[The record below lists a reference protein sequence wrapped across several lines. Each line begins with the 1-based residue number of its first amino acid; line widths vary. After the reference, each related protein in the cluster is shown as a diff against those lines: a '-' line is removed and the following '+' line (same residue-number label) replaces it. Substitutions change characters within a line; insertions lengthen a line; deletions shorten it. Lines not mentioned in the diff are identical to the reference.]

1 MKRCFCGHSS
11 SKIKYFLV
19 THGIPEMF
27 TVPSIPTFIKCLL
40 FSSMD
45 VPMVVNID
53 RLFSKRATRLRASE
67 IRELLKI
74 TQIPGMISFAG
85 GLPNPL
91 AFPVDIINECIEK
104 IFQKDIKPA
113 LQYGTTEGFTPLRGV
128 LAERMKKNNHINCE
142 LHDILITSGAQQA
155 LSLVALCFL
164 DPGDTYLT
172 TAPAYLGAIQAFHA
186 FEANC
191 ETIPMNAEGID
202 IDSLRRNLE
211 RLHRTGTNPKF
222 IYTVPTFQNPS
233 GETMS
238 LSHRKKLLDI
248 ASEYDF
254 LIVEDDPYSELR
266 FEGEFIPPIKSLDT
280 KGRVIY
286 ISTFSKI
293 LAPGFRLGW
302 VIASKEILHKF
313 IQTKQATDLC
323 TNGFSQHIAYEYIN
337 GGYLDSHVE
346 RIKELY
352 KRKRDIMLKAL
363 EEYFPSEVKWTMP
376 KGGMFIWVTLPKSI
390 DTRLMFQKAIAKK
403 VAYVVGEAFYPKG
416 GNYNSMRLNFSYSED
431 EIITE
436 GIKRLAEV
444 IHDELASAYQQDTFP
459 PEGV

>member
-1 MKRCFCGHSS
+1 
-11 SKIKYFLV
+11 
-19 THGIPEMF
+19 
-27 TVPSIPTFIKCLL
+27 
-40 FSSMD
+40 
-45 VPMVVNID
+45 MVVNID
-53 RLFSKRATRLRASE
+53 RIFSKRATRFRSSE

-104 IFQKDIKPA
+104 IFHKDINSP
-113 LQYGTTEGFTPLRGV
+113 LQYGTTEGLTQLRGV

-142 LHDILITSGAQQA
+142 LHDVLITSGAQQA

-191 ETIPMNAEGID
+191 ETIPMNDEGID
-202 IDSLRRNLE
+202 TDSLRRNLK
-211 RLHRTGTNPKF
+211 RLNRTGVNPKF

-238 LSHRKKLLDI
+238 FNHRKELLDI
-248 ASEYDF
+248 ASECDF
-254 LIVEDDPYSELR
+254 LIIEDDPYSELI
-266 FEGEFIPPIKSLDT
+266 FEGERIPPIKSLDT

-302 VIASKEILHKF
+302 TIASKEILDKL
-313 IQTKQATDLC
+313 ILTKQAMDLC
-323 TNGFSQHIAYEYIN
+323 TNGFSQYIAYEYIN
-337 GGYLDSHVE
+337 GGYLDKHVE
-346 RIKELY
+346 QIKKLY

-363 EEYFPSEVKWTMP
+363 KEYFPSNIKWTVP
-376 KGGMFIWVTLPKSI
+376 KGGMFIWITLPKSI
-390 DTRLMFQKAIAKK
+390 DTRLMFQKAIIKK
-403 VAYVVGEAFYPKG
+403 VAYVIGEAFYPEG
-416 GNYNSMRLNFSYSED
+416 GNYNSMRLNFSYSGD
-431 EIITE
+431 DQIRE

-444 IHDELASAYQQDTFP
+444 IKEELATTFQQDTFP